1 MGGVGGVPA
10 SPEGA
15 GVPAR
20 PRAPRPT
27 PQEAPRHLAARLR
40 APEAV
45 PVSIHPQAG
54 RLWHV
59 SCDEQPELCRQI
71 GDVPAFEA
79 WAPGGGAERYAGRKS
94 TEGLVEFVRLKVELE
109 QRAVST
115 GAGRRLTPSEL
126 RERTP
131 IDTDALMRQSLK

>member
-115 GAGRRLTPSEL
+115 GAGRRLTPSDL

-131 IDTDALMRQSLK
+131 IDTDALVRQS

>member
-1 MGGVGGVPA
+1 MGVGGVGGVPA

-115 GAGRRLTPSEL
+115 GAGRRLTPSDL

-131 IDTDALMRQSLK
+131 IDTDALVRQS

>member
-59 SCDEQPELCRQI
+59 SCDEQPELCRQVD
-71 GDVPAFEA
+71 DVPAFEA

-115 GAGRRLTPSEL
+115 GAGRRLTPSDL

-131 IDTDALMRQSLK
+131 IDTDALVRQS

>member
-1 MGGVGGVPA
+1 MGGVPA

-115 GAGRRLTPSEL
+115 GAGRRLTPSDL

-131 IDTDALMRQSLK
+131 IDTDALVRQS

>member
-109 QRAVST
+109 QRVVST
-115 GAGRRLTPSEL
+115 GAGRTLPPSEL
-126 RERTP
+126 GERTP
-131 IDTDALMRQSLK
+131 IDTDALMRQS

>member
-1 MGGVGGVPA
+1 MGGVPA

-115 GAGRRLTPSEL
+115 GAGRRLTPSDL

-131 IDTDALMRQSLK
+131 IDTDALMRQS

>member
-1 MGGVGGVPA
+1 MGGVGGVPS

-115 GAGRRLTPSEL
+115 GAGRRLTPSDL

-131 IDTDALMRQSLK
+131 IDTDALVRQS